1 MGYSEMESNKTKIR
15 MGMIGG
21 GSGAFIGAVHRIAA
35 NIDSNIELVC
45 GAFSSTAEKSIA
57 SGKALFLPEGRC
69 YPDFETMMQ
78 HEKQLPEHER
88 MQFVVIVTPNH
99 MHFPA
104 AKAALEAGFHVLS
117 DKPATLNLAEVKALK
132 TLVEKSGLLYGLT
145 HTYTGYPM
153 VKEAQHLVANGEIG
167 KVRKV
172 IVEYIQ
178 GWLSEPQA
186 VDNKQADW
194 RTDPKRSGISGCM
207 GDIGSHA
214 ANLVEYVT
222 GKKITHVCA
231 ELTAFVEGR
240 QLDDDGIVLLKMT
253 DGIKGTLQASQ
264 IAAGEENNLT
274 IRVYGE
280 KGGLAW
286 SQQEPNSLTLRYL
299 ERPMQVLR
307 TGGMHSARTMANTR
321 TPMGHPE
328 GYLEAFAN
336 IYQNFAQAVA
346 DYAAGQYNESN
357 DYDFPDINDGVR
369 GMALVESFVYSHQQD
384 TKWYSLDNLLTE

>member
-1 MGYSEMESNKTKIR
+1 MSMIR
-15 MGMIGG
+15 MGMVGG
-21 GSGAFIGAVHRIAA
+21 GQGAFIGAVHRMAA
-35 NIDSNIELVC
+35 NIDSQIELVC
-45 GAFSSTAEKSIA
+45 GAFSSTAEKSIT
-57 SGKALFLPEGRC
+57 SGKALMLPENRC
-69 YPDFETMMQ
+69 YPDFQTMFEM
-78 HEKQLPEHER
+78 ESQLPEDKR
-88 MQFVVIVTPNH
+88 MQFVAIVTPNH

-117 DKPATLNLAEVKALK
+117 DKPATLNLDEVKALK
-132 TLVEKSGLLYGLT
+132 KIVEQTGLLYGLT

-153 VKEAQHLVANGEIG
+153 VKEAQQLVANGEIG

-178 GWLSEPQA
+178 GWLSEAQDA
-186 VDNKQADW
+186 DNKQADW
-194 RTDPKRSGISGCM
+194 RTDPARSGISGCM

-222 GKKITHVCA
+222 GKEITHVCA

-240 QLDDDGIVLLKMT
+240 RLDDDGIVLLKMQ

-280 KGGLAW
+280 KGGLEW
-286 SQQEPNSLTLRYL
+286 HQEEPNTLTVKYL
-299 ERPMQVLR
+299 DKPTQVFR
-307 TGGMHSARTMANTR
+307 TGGGSNSARAAGVTR

-336 IYQNFAQAVA
+336 IYVNFAKAVA
-346 DYAAGQYNESN
+346 DFAQGKTIDPSE
-357 DYDFPDINDGVR
+357 YDFPDVIEGVR
-369 GMALVESFVYSHQQD
+369 GMALVESFVNSSNQD
-384 TKWYSLDNLLTE
+384 TKWYNLDQLLADA

>member
-1 MGYSEMESNKTKIR
+1 MSKIR
-15 MGMIGG
+15 MGMVGG
-21 GSGAFIGAVHRIAA
+21 GQGAFIGAVHRMAA
-35 NIDSNIELVC
+35 NIDSQIELVC
-45 GAFSSTAEKSIA
+45 GAFSSTAEKSIT
-57 SGKALFLPEGRC
+57 SGKALMLPENRC
-69 YPDFETMMQ
+69 YPDFQTMFEM
-78 HEKQLPEHER
+78 ESQLPEDKR
-88 MQFVVIVTPNH
+88 MQFVAIVTPNH

-117 DKPATLNLAEVKALK
+117 DKPATLNLDEVKALK
-132 TLVEKSGLLYGLT
+132 KIVEQTGLLYGLT

-153 VKEAQHLVANGEIG
+153 VKEAQQLVANGEIG

-178 GWLSEPQA
+178 GWLSEAQDA
-186 VDNKQADW
+186 DNKQADW
-194 RTDPKRSGISGCM
+194 RTDPARSGISGCM

-222 GKKITHVCA
+222 GKEITHVCA

-240 QLDDDGIVLLKMT
+240 RLDDDGIVLLKMQ

-280 KGGLAW
+280 KGGLEW
-286 SQQEPNSLTLRYL
+286 HQEEPNTLTVKYL
-299 ERPMQVLR
+299 DKPTQVFR
-307 TGGMHSARTMANTR
+307 TGGGSNSARAAGVTR

-336 IYQNFAQAVA
+336 IYVNFAKAVA
-346 DYAAGQYNESN
+346 DFAQGKTIDPSE
-357 DYDFPDINDGVR
+357 YDFPDVIEGVR
-369 GMALVESFVYSHQQD
+369 GMALVESFVNSSNQD
-384 TKWYSLDNLLTE
+384 TKWYNLDQLLADA

>member
-1 MGYSEMESNKTKIR
+1 MQKIR
-15 MGMIGG
+15 MGMVGG
-21 GSGAFIGAVHRIAA
+21 GQGAFIGAVHRIAA
-35 NIDSNIELVC
+35 QLDNEIELVC

-57 SGKALFLPEGRC
+57 SGKMLMLNEERC
-69 YPDFETMMQ
+69 YADFDTMFTA
-78 HEKQLPEHER
+78 EAKLPAEHR

-104 AKAALEAGFHVLS
+104 AKAALEHGFHVLS
-117 DKPATLNLAEVKALK
+117 DKPATLNLNEVKALK
-132 TLVEKSGLLYGLT
+132 KIVDDTGLLYGLT

-153 VKEAQHLVANGEIG
+153 VKEAQTLVANGEIG

-172 IVEYIQ
+172 IVEYVQ
-178 GWLSEPQA
+178 GWLSEAQNT
-186 VDNKQADW
+186 DNKQAEW
-194 RTDPKRSGISGCM
+194 RTDPSRSGISGCM

-222 GKKITHVCA
+222 GKEITHVCA

-240 QLDDDGIVLLKMT
+240 CLDDDGIVLLKMQ

-280 KGGLAW
+280 KGGLEW
-286 SQQEPNSLTLRYL
+286 RQQEPNTLTLKYL
-299 ERPMQVLR
+299 DKSMQVLR
-307 TGGMHSARTMANTR
+307 TGGMHSERTAANTR

-336 IYQNFAQAVA
+336 IYGSFAHAVR
-346 DYAAGQYNESN
+346 DVENGEYNATK
-357 DYDFPDINDGVR
+357 DYDFPDVNEGVR
-369 GMALVESFVYSHQQD
+369 GMALVESFVNSSNQD
-384 TKWYSLDNLLTE
+384 TKWYNLAQLLAD

>member
-1 MGYSEMESNKTKIR
+1 MKKIR
-15 MGMIGG
+15 MGMVGG
-21 GSGAFIGAVHRIAA
+21 GQGAFIGAVHRIAGQLD
-35 NIDSNIELVC
+35 NEIELVC

-57 SGKALFLPEGRC
+57 SGKELMLDEERC
-69 YPDFETMMQ
+69 YADFDTMFAN
-78 HEKQLPEHER
+78 EAKLPAEER
-88 MQFVVIVTPNH
+88 MQFVAIVTPNH

-104 AKAALEAGFHVLS
+104 AKAALEHGFHVLS
-117 DKPATLNLAEVKALK
+117 DKPATLDLTEIK
-132 TLVEKSGLLYGLT
+132 TLKKIIAQTGLLYGLT

-153 VKEAQHLVANGEIG
+153 VKEAQTLVANGEIG

-178 GWLSEPQA
+178 GWLSEAQDA
-186 VDNKQADW
+186 DNKQADW
-194 RTDPKRSGISGCM
+194 RTDPARSGISGCM

-222 GKKITHVCA
+222 GKEITHVCA

-240 QLDDDGIVLLKMT
+240 RLDDDGIVLLKMQE
-253 DGIKGTLQASQ
+253 GIKGTLQASQ

-280 KGGLAW
+280 KGGLEW
-286 SQQEPNSLTLRYL
+286 QQQEPNTLTVKYL
-299 ERPMQVLR
+299 DKPMQVLR
-307 TGGMHSARTMANTR
+307 TGGMHSNRTAANTR

-336 IYQNFAQAVA
+336 IYCNFANAIRDVENGEYQV
-346 DYAAGQYNESN
+346 NK
-357 DYDFPDINDGVR
+357 DYDFPDVNEGVR
-369 GMALVESFVYSHQQD
+369 GMALVESFVNSSNQD
-384 TKWYSLDNLLTE
+384 TKWYDVAQLLAD

>member
-1 MGYSEMESNKTKIR
+1 MV
-15 MGMIGG
+15 GG
-21 GSGAFIGAVHRIAA
+21 GQGAFIGAVHRIASQLD
-35 NIDSNIELVC
+35 NEIELVC

-57 SGKALFLPEGRC
+57 SGKMLMLEEDRC
-69 YPDFETMMQ
+69 YPDFDSMFAAEA
-78 HEKQLPEHER
+78 KLPVDKR
-88 MQFVVIVTPNH
+88 MQFVAIVTPNH

-104 AKAALEAGFHVLS
+104 AKAALENGFNVLS
-117 DKPATLNLAEVKALK
+117 DKPATLNLDEVKTLK
-132 TLVEKSGLLYGLT
+132 KIVEKTGLLYGLT

-153 VKEAQHLVANGEIG
+153 IKEAQNLVANGEIG

-178 GWLSEPQA
+178 GWLSEAQDA
-186 VDNKQADW
+186 DNKQADW
-194 RTDPKRSGISGCM
+194 RTDPSRSGISGCM

-222 GKKITHVCA
+222 GKEITHVCA

-240 QLDDDGIVLLKMT
+240 RLDDDGIVLLKMQ

-280 KGGLAW
+280 KGGLEW
-286 SQQEPNSLTLRYL
+286 QQQEPNTLTLKYL
-299 ERPMQVLR
+299 DKPMQVLR
-307 TGGMHSARTMANTR
+307 TGGMHSARTALNTR

-336 IYQNFAQAVA
+336 IYLNFANAIR
-346 DYAAGQYNESN
+346 DLESGDFTN
-357 DYDFPDINDGVR
+357 NKDYDFPDVNEGIR
-369 GMALVESFVYSHQQD
+369 GMALVESFVNSSNQD
-384 TKWYSLDNLLTE
+384 TKWYNVDQLLTD

>member
-1 MGYSEMESNKTKIR
+1 MKKIR
-15 MGMIGG
+15 MGMVGG
-21 GSGAFIGAVHRIAA
+21 GQGAFIGAVHRIAA
-35 NIDSNIELVC
+35 QLDNEIELVC
-45 GAFSSTAEKSIA
+45 GAFSSTADKSIA
-57 SGKALFLPEGRC
+57 SGKMLMLNEDRC
-69 YPDFETMMQ
+69 YADFQTMF
-78 HEKQLPEHER
+78 EAESKLPADQR
-88 MQFVVIVTPNH
+88 MDFVAIVTPNH

-117 DKPATLNLAEVKALK
+117 DKPATLNLTEVKTLK
-132 TLVEKSGLLYGLT
+132 KIVKKTGLLYGLT

-153 VKEAQHLVANGEIG
+153 VKEAQTLVKNGEIG

-178 GWLSEPQA
+178 GWLSEAQDS
-186 VDNKQADW
+186 DNKQADW
-194 RTDPKRSGISGCM
+194 RTDPARSGLSGCM

-222 GKKITHVCA
+222 GKEITHVCA

-240 QLDDDGIVLLKMT
+240 RLDDDGIVLLKMQ

-280 KGGLAW
+280 KGGLEW
-286 SQQEPNSLTLRYL
+286 RQQEPNSLTLKYL
-299 ERPMQVLR
+299 DKPMQVLR
-307 TGGMHSARTMANTR
+307 TGGLHSARTAASTR

-328 GYLEAFAN
+328 GYLEAFSN
-336 IYQNFAQAVA
+336 IYVNFS
-346 DYAAGQYNESN
+346 AAIKDLKSGTYSPDK
-357 DYDFPDINDGVR
+357 DYDFPDVAEGVR
-369 GMALVESFVYSHQQD
+369 GMAIVEAFVNSSNEN
-384 TKWYSLDNLLTE
+384 TKWYNLDQLLVE

>member
-1 MGYSEMESNKTKIR
+1 MTETIRKKIK

-21 GSGAFIGAVHRIAA
+21 GSGAFIGAVHRMAA
-35 NIDSNIELVC
+35 NIDNEIELVC
-45 GAFSSTAEKSIA
+45 GAFSSTAEKSIS
-57 SGKALFLPEGRC
+57 SGRALLLSEDRC
-69 YPDFETMMQ
+69 YPDFQTMF
-78 HEKQLPEHER
+78 ELEAKLPAEQR
-88 MQFVVIVTPNH
+88 MDFVAIVTPNH

-117 DKPATLNLAEVKALK
+117 DKPATLNLAEVKELK
-132 TLVEKSGLLYGLT
+132 KIVERTGLLYGLT

-153 VKEAQHLVANGEIG
+153 VKEAQTLVANGEIG

-186 VDNKQADW
+186 ADNKQADW
-194 RTDPKRSGISGCM
+194 RTDPARSGLSGCM

-222 GKKITHVCA
+222 GKEITHVCA
-231 ELTAFVEGR
+231 ELTAFVQGR
-240 QLDDDGIVLLKMT
+240 RLDDDGIVLLKMQ

-280 KGGLAW
+280 TGGLEW
-286 SQQEPNSLTLRYL
+286 RQQEPNTLTLKYL
-299 ERPMQVLR
+299 DKPMQVLR
-307 TGGMHSARTMANTR
+307 TGGLHSARTAANTR

-336 IYQNFAQAVA
+336 IYVSFANAIQDVK
-346 DYAAGQYNESN
+346 AGNYDANK
-357 DYDFPDINDGVR
+357 DYDFPDVVEGVR
-369 GMALVESFVYSHQQD
+369 GMALVESFVNSSNQD
-384 TKWYSLDNLLTE
+384 TKWYDLQQLLVD

>member
-1 MGYSEMESNKTKIR
+1 MKKIR
-15 MGMIGG
+15 MGMVGG
-21 GSGAFIGAVHRIAA
+21 GQGAFIGAVHRIAA
-35 NIDSNIELVC
+35 QLDNTIELVC
-45 GAFSSTAEKSIA
+45 GAFSSTAEKSIT
-57 SGKALFLPEGRC
+57 SGKMLMLNEERC
-69 YPDFETMMQ
+69 YADFDTMFAA
-78 HEKQLPEHER
+78 EAKLPAELR

-104 AKAALEAGFHVLS
+104 AKAALEHGFHVLS
-117 DKPATLNLAEVKALK
+117 DKPATLSLGEVKALK
-132 TLVEKSGLLYGLT
+132 KIVDKTGLLYGLT

-153 VKEAQHLVANGEIG
+153 VKEAQNLVANGEIG

-178 GWLSEPQA
+178 GWLSEPQDA
-186 VDNKQADW
+186 DNKQASW
-194 RTDPKRSGISGCM
+194 CTDPARSGISGCM

-222 GKKITHVCA
+222 GKEITHVCA

-240 QLDDDGIVLLKMT
+240 RLDDDGIVLLKMQ

-280 KGGLAW
+280 KGGLEW
-286 SQQEPNSLTLRYL
+286 QQQEPNTLTLKYL
-299 ERPMQVLR
+299 DKPMQVLR
-307 TGGMHSARTMANTR
+307 TGGMHSARTATNTR

-336 IYQNFAQAVA
+336 IYVSFSQAIRDVES
-346 DYAAGQYNESN
+346 GEYNANN
-357 DYDFPDINDGVR
+357 DYDFPDINEGIR
-369 GMALVESFVYSHQQD
+369 GMALVESFVNSSNQD
-384 TKWYSLDNLLTE
+384 TKWYDLNQLLVD

>member
-1 MGYSEMESNKTKIR
+1 MAETSKTKIR

-21 GSGAFIGAVHRIAA
+21 GSGAFIGAVHRMAA
-35 NIDSNIELVC
+35 SIDNEIELVC
-45 GAFSSTAEKSIA
+45 GAFSSSAEKSIA
-57 SGKALFLPEGRC
+57 SGRALMLPEQRC
-69 YPDFETMMQ
+69 YPDFQTMVDA
-78 HEKQLPEHER
+78 ESKLPADQR
-88 MQFVVIVTPNH
+88 MQFVAIVTPNH

-117 DKPATLNLAEVKALK
+117 DKPATLNLTEVKTLK
-132 TLVEKSGLLYGLT
+132 KIVEQTGLLYGLT

-153 VKEAQHLVANGEIG
+153 VKEAQTLVANGEFGPI
-167 KVRKV
+167 RKV

-178 GWLSEPQA
+178 GWLSEAQA
-186 VDNKQADW
+186 SDNKQADW
-194 RTDPKRSGISGCM
+194 RTDPARSGISGCM

-222 GKKITHVCA
+222 GKEITHVCA

-240 QLDDDGIVLLKMT
+240 RLDDDGIVLLKMQ

-280 KGGLAW
+280 KGGLEW
-286 SQQEPNSLTLRYL
+286 RQQEPNTLTLKYL
-299 ERPMQVLR
+299 DKPMQVLR
-307 TGGMHSARTMANTR
+307 TGGMHSARTTANTR

-336 IYQNFAQAVA
+336 IYVSFAQAVRDFTNG
-346 DYAAGQYNESN
+346 DYDATK
-357 DYDFPDINDGVR
+357 DYDFPDVHEGVR
-369 GMALVESFVYSHQQD
+369 GMALVESFVNSSNQD
-384 TKWYSLDNLLTE
+384 TKWYNLEQLLAD

>member
-1 MGYSEMESNKTKIR
+1 MV
-15 MGMIGG
+15 GG
-21 GSGAFIGAVHRIAA
+21 GQGAFIGAVHRIASQLD
-35 NIDSNIELVC
+35 NEIELVC

-57 SGKALFLPEGRC
+57 SGKMLMLEEDRC
-69 YPDFETMMQ
+69 YPDFDSMFAAEA
-78 HEKQLPEHER
+78 KLPLDKR
-88 MQFVVIVTPNH
+88 MQFVAIVTPNH

-104 AKAALEAGFHVLS
+104 AKAALENGFNVLS
-117 DKPATLNLAEVKALK
+117 DKPATLNLDEVKTLK
-132 TLVEKSGLLYGLT
+132 KIVEKTGLLYGLT

-153 VKEAQHLVANGEIG
+153 IKEAQNLVANGEIG

-178 GWLSEPQA
+178 GWLSEAQDA
-186 VDNKQADW
+186 DNKQADW
-194 RTDPKRSGISGCM
+194 RTDPSRSGISGCM

-222 GKKITHVCA
+222 GKEITHVCA

-240 QLDDDGIVLLKMT
+240 RLDDDGIVLLKMQ

-280 KGGLAW
+280 KGGLEW
-286 SQQEPNSLTLRYL
+286 QQQEPNTLTLKYL
-299 ERPMQVLR
+299 DKPMQVLR
-307 TGGMHSARTMANTR
+307 TGGMHSARTALNTR

-336 IYQNFAQAVA
+336 IYLNFANAIR
-346 DYAAGQYNESN
+346 DLESGDFTN
-357 DYDFPDINDGVR
+357 NKDYDFPDVNEGIR
-369 GMALVESFVYSHQQD
+369 GMALVESFVNSSNQD
-384 TKWYSLDNLLTE
+384 TKWYNVDQLLTD

>member
-1 MGYSEMESNKTKIR
+1 MSKIR
-15 MGMIGG
+15 MGMVGG
-21 GSGAFIGAVHRIAA
+21 GQGAFIGAVHRIASQLD
-35 NIDSNIELVC
+35 NEIELVC

-57 SGKALFLPEGRC
+57 SGKMLMLEEDRC
-69 YPDFETMMQ
+69 YPDFDSMFAAEA
-78 HEKQLPEHER
+78 KLPVDKR
-88 MQFVVIVTPNH
+88 MQFVAIVTPNH

-104 AKAALEAGFHVLS
+104 AKAALENGFNVLS
-117 DKPATLNLAEVKALK
+117 DKPATLNLDEVKTLK
-132 TLVEKSGLLYGLT
+132 KIVEKTGLLYGLT

-153 VKEAQHLVANGEIG
+153 IKEAQNLVANGEIG

-178 GWLSEPQA
+178 GWLSEAQDA
-186 VDNKQADW
+186 DNKQADW
-194 RTDPKRSGISGCM
+194 RTDPSRSGISGCM

-222 GKKITHVCA
+222 GKEITHVCA

-240 QLDDDGIVLLKMT
+240 RLDDDGIVLLKMQ

-280 KGGLAW
+280 KGGLEW
-286 SQQEPNSLTLRYL
+286 QQQEPNTLTLKYL
-299 ERPMQVLR
+299 DKPMQVLR
-307 TGGMHSARTMANTR
+307 TGGMHSARTALNTR

-336 IYQNFAQAVA
+336 IYLNFANAIR
-346 DYAAGQYNESN
+346 DLESGDFTN
-357 DYDFPDINDGVR
+357 NKDYDFPDVNEGIR
-369 GMALVESFVYSHQQD
+369 GMALVESFVNSSNQD
-384 TKWYSLDNLLTE
+384 TKWYNVDQLLTD

>member
-1 MGYSEMESNKTKIR
+1 
-15 MGMIGG
+15 MGMVGG
-21 GSGAFIGAVHRIAA
+21 GQGAFIGGVHRIAA
-35 NIDSNIELVC
+35 QLDNNIELVC

-57 SGKALFLPEGRC
+57 SGKMLMLNEERC
-69 YPDFETMMQ
+69 YADFDTMFAA
-78 HEKQLPEHER
+78 EAKLPAELR
-88 MQFVVIVTPNH
+88 MQFVAIVTPNH

-104 AKAALEAGFHVLS
+104 AKAALEHGFHVLS
-117 DKPATLNLAEVKALK
+117 DKPATLSLDEVKSLK
-132 TLVEKSGLLYGLT
+132 KIIDKTGLLYGLT

-153 VKEAQHLVANGEIG
+153 VKEAQTLVANGEIG

-178 GWLSEPQA
+178 GWLSESQDA
-186 VDNKQADW
+186 DNKQADW
-194 RTDPKRSGISGCM
+194 RTDPSRSGISGCM

-214 ANLVEYVT
+214 ANLVEYIT
-222 GKKITHVCA
+222 SKEITHVCA

-240 QLDDDGIVLLKMT
+240 RLDDDGIVLLKMQ

-280 KGGLAW
+280 KGGLEW
-286 SQQEPNSLTLRYL
+286 QQQEPNTLTLKYL
-299 ERPMQVLR
+299 DKPMQVLR
-307 TGGMHSARTMANTR
+307 TGGMHSARTASYTR

-336 IYQNFAQAVA
+336 IYVSFSQAIRDVESSE
-346 DYAAGQYNESN
+346 YNAN
-357 DYDFPDINDGVR
+357 KDYDFPDINDGIR
-369 GMALVESFVYSHQQD
+369 GMALVESFVNSSNQD
-384 TKWYSLDNLLTE
+384 TKWYDLDQLLAD

>member
-1 MGYSEMESNKTKIR
+1 MLESKKSKVR
-15 MGMIGG
+15 MGMVGG
-21 GSGAFIGAVHRIAA
+21 GSDAFIGAVHRIAA
-35 NIDSNIELVC
+35 NIDSEIELVC

-57 SGKALFLPEGRC
+57 SGKALLLPVERC
-69 YPDFETMMQ
+69 YPDFKTMMKAECAMPIEQ
-78 HEKQLPEHER
+78 R

-99 MHFPA
+99 QHFPV

-117 DKPATLNLAEVKALK
+117 DKPATLNLAEVK
-132 TLVEKSGLLYGLT
+132 TLRHIVKESGLLYGLT

-153 VKEAQHLVANGEIG
+153 VKEAQNLVANGEIG

-178 GWLSEPQA
+178 GWLSQA
-186 VDNKQADW
+186 QDAGNKQADW
-194 RTDPKRSGISGCM
+194 RTDPSRSGISGCM

-214 ANLVEYVT
+214 ANLVEYVS
-222 GKKITHVCA
+222 GKEITHVCA

-240 QLDDDGIVLLKMT
+240 RLDDDGIVLLKMQ
-253 DGIKGTLQASQ
+253 DGVKGTLQASQ

-274 IRVYGE
+274 LRIYGE
-280 KGGLAW
+280 KGGLEW
-286 SQQEPNSLTLRYL
+286 RQEEPNSLIVRYL
-299 ERPMQVLR
+299 DKPTQIYR

-336 IYQNFAQAVA
+336 IYKNFAQAVT
-346 DYAAGQYNESN
+346 DFSN
-357 DYDFPDINDGVR
+357 GSYCSTHDYDFPDIEDGVR
-369 GMALVESFVYSHQQD
+369 GMALVESFVNSSNQE
-384 TKWYSLDNLLTE
+384 TKWYSLAELL

>member
-1 MGYSEMESNKTKIR
+1 MKKIR
-15 MGMIGG
+15 MGMVGG
-21 GSGAFIGAVHRIAA
+21 GQGAFIGAVHRIAGQLD
-35 NIDSNIELVC
+35 NEIELVC

-57 SGKALFLPEGRC
+57 SGKELMLDEERC
-69 YPDFETMMQ
+69 YADFDTMFAN
-78 HEKQLPEHER
+78 EAKLPAEER
-88 MQFVVIVTPNH
+88 MQFVAIVTPNH

-104 AKAALEAGFHVLS
+104 AKAALEHGFHVLS
-117 DKPATLNLAEVKALK
+117 DKPATLDLTEIK
-132 TLVEKSGLLYGLT
+132 TLKKIIAQTGLLYGLT

-153 VKEAQHLVANGEIG
+153 VKEAQTLVANGEIG

-178 GWLSEPQA
+178 GWLSEAQDA
-186 VDNKQADW
+186 DNKQADW
-194 RTDPKRSGISGCM
+194 RTDPARSGISGCM

-222 GKKITHVCA
+222 GKEITHVCA

-240 QLDDDGIVLLKMT
+240 RLDDDGIVLLKMQE
-253 DGIKGTLQASQ
+253 GIKGTLQASQ

-280 KGGLAW
+280 KGGLEW
-286 SQQEPNSLTLRYL
+286 QQQEPNTLTVKYL
-299 ERPMQVLR
+299 DKPMQVLR
-307 TGGMHSARTMANTR
+307 TGGMHSNRTAANTR

-336 IYQNFAQAVA
+336 IYCNFANAIRDVENGEYQV
-346 DYAAGQYNESN
+346 NK
-357 DYDFPDINDGVR
+357 DYDFPNVNEGVR
-369 GMALVESFVYSHQQD
+369 GMALVESFVNSSNQD
-384 TKWYSLDNLLTE
+384 TKWYDVAQLLAD

>member
-1 MGYSEMESNKTKIR
+1 MKKIR
-15 MGMIGG
+15 MGMVGG
-21 GSGAFIGAVHRIAA
+21 GQGAFIGAVHRIAA
-35 NIDSNIELVC
+35 QLDNTIELVC
-45 GAFSSTAEKSIA
+45 GAFSSTAEKSIT
-57 SGKALFLPEGRC
+57 SGKMLMLNEERC
-69 YPDFETMMQ
+69 YADFDIMFAAEA
-78 HEKQLPEHER
+78 KLPAELR
-88 MQFVVIVTPNH
+88 MQFVAIVTPNH

-104 AKAALEAGFHVLS
+104 AKAALEHGFHVLS
-117 DKPATLNLAEVKALK
+117 DKPATLSLGEVKALK
-132 TLVEKSGLLYGLT
+132 KIVDKTGLLYGLT

-153 VKEAQHLVANGEIG
+153 VKEAQNLVANGEIG

-178 GWLSEPQA
+178 GWLSEPQDA
-186 VDNKQADW
+186 DNKQASW
-194 RTDPKRSGISGCM
+194 RTDPARSGISGCM

-222 GKKITHVCA
+222 GKEITHVCA

-240 QLDDDGIVLLKMT
+240 RLDDDGMVLLKMQ

-280 KGGLAW
+280 KGGLEW
-286 SQQEPNSLTLRYL
+286 QQQEPNTLTLKYL
-299 ERPMQVLR
+299 DKPMQVLR
-307 TGGMHSARTMANTR
+307 TGGMHSDRTATNTR

-336 IYQNFAQAVA
+336 IYVSFSQAIRDA
-346 DYAAGQYNESN
+346 ESGEYNANN
-357 DYDFPDINDGVR
+357 DYDFPDVNDGIR
-369 GMALVESFVYSHQQD
+369 GMALVESFVNSSNQD
-384 TKWYSLDNLLTE
+384 TKWYDLNQLLVD

>member
-1 MGYSEMESNKTKIR
+1 MKKIR
-15 MGMIGG
+15 MGMVGG
-21 GSGAFIGAVHRIAA
+21 GQGAFIGAVHRIAGQLD
-35 NIDSNIELVC
+35 NEIELVC

-57 SGKALFLPEGRC
+57 SGKELMLDEERC
-69 YPDFETMMQ
+69 YADFDTMFAN
-78 HEKQLPEHER
+78 EAKLPAEER
-88 MQFVVIVTPNH
+88 MQFVAIVTPNH

-104 AKAALEAGFHVLS
+104 AKAALEHGFHVLS
-117 DKPATLNLAEVKALK
+117 DKPATLDLTEIK
-132 TLVEKSGLLYGLT
+132 TLKKIIAQTGLLYGLT

-153 VKEAQHLVANGEIG
+153 VKEAQTLVANGEIG

-178 GWLSEPQA
+178 GWLSEAQDA
-186 VDNKQADW
+186 DNKQADW
-194 RTDPKRSGISGCM
+194 RTDPARSGISGCM

-222 GKKITHVCA
+222 GKEITHVCA

-240 QLDDDGIVLLKMT
+240 RLDDDGIVLLKMQE
-253 DGIKGTLQASQ
+253 GIKGTLQASQ

-280 KGGLAW
+280 KGGLEW
-286 SQQEPNSLTLRYL
+286 QQQEPNTLTVKYL
-299 ERPMQVLR
+299 DKPMQVLR
-307 TGGMHSARTMANTR
+307 TGGMHSNRTAANTR

-336 IYQNFAQAVA
+336 IYCNFANAIRDVENGEYQV
-346 DYAAGQYNESN
+346 NK
-357 DYDFPDINDGVR
+357 DYDFPDVNEGVR
-369 GMALVESFVYSHQQD
+369 GMALVESFMNSSNQD
-384 TKWYSLDNLLTE
+384 TKWYDVAQLLAD